1 MEIALSLVLD
11 PADIIALRR
20 HPLLQRHADATPQK
34 RQFTHTYFDTADLYF
49 RRHDAALCVSR
60 FGRAWVQ
67 SVQRSEAHAGLQRR
81 RVWESRATGPWPDLA
96 ALRSLHGKRRKLRV
110 LLSEPV
116 LPDKLLP
123 IFTARIR
130 RTVWQLHLPHGMHIE
145 LALDQGT
152 LTCDDRHE
160 AINELCLV
168 LKAGDAQCLFDCALA
183 LLADLPLRIGSCQA
197 ERGYTLYAPQPPQ
210 VVKAAALELSPHWSV
225 ERGLQAIVGNCMQQI
240 EGNTSGVVQG
250 SDPESVHQM
259 RVGLRRL
266 RSALRLFEQIV
277 VPISL
282 QEELDWLGGE
292 LGPARDWDVLGGASL
307 ASLTGDDAPPMQQLQ
322 QCVLKQAARYR
333 RRAAAAVSSTRYARL
348 LLALRAWST
357 GAGWRAGLGAAER
370 HAWSAPLGPGA
381 EQILTRSRRKLLKRG
396 EGLHEGDVRMR
407 HRARIAAKRVR
418 YAAEFFQSLY
428 QPKRVNR
435 FIRALTALQDALGR
449 LNDASVAS
457 RLLLPL
463 SRRAGLAQSVDFAI
477 ASLSAE
483 ARPDIR
489 KLDKLWREFAG
500 MKAPKLRR

>member
-20 HPLLQRHADATPQK
+20 HPFLLRHAAAKPQT
-34 RQFTHTYFDTADLYF
+34 QQLTHTYFDTADLYF
-49 RRHDAALCVSR
+49 GRHAAALCVSR
-60 FGRAWVQ
+60 FARAWVQ
-67 SVQRSEAHAGLQRR
+67 SVQHSEPHAGLQRR
-81 RVWESRATGPWPDLA
+81 RVWASRVAEPLPDLA
-96 ALRSLHGKRRKLRV
+96 ALRSLHGKRRKLQA
-110 LLSEPV
+110 LL
-116 LPDKLLP
+116 LGPDMADSLLP
-123 IFTARIR
+123 IFSARIR
-130 RTVWQLHLPHGMHIE
+130 RTMWQLELPHSMRIE
-145 LALDQGT
+145 CTLDQGT
-152 LTCDDRHE
+152 LACDDRRE
-160 AINELCLV
+160 AISELHLV
-168 LKAGDAQCLFDCALA
+168 LKAGAAKGLFDCALA
-183 LLADLPLRIGSCQA
+183 LQADMPLRIGSSLV
-197 ERGYTLYAPQPPQ
+197 ERGYALHALQPPQ

-225 ERGLQAIVGNCMQQI
+225 ERGLQAIVGNCLQQI
-240 EGNTSGVVQG
+240 EGNTSGVAQG

-292 LGPARDWDVLGGASL
+292 LGPARDWDVLGGTTL
-307 ASLTGDDAPPMQQLQ
+307 ASLNGDDAPPMQRLQ

-333 RRAAAAVSSTRYARL
+333 RRAAAAVASPRYARL
-348 LLALRAWST
+348 LLALHAWMAA
-357 GAGWRAGLGAAER
+357 AGWRAGLGAAQR

-381 EQILTRSRRKLLKRG
+381 EQILARSRRTLFKRG
-396 EGLHEGDVRMR
+396 LALHGADARMR

-418 YAAEFFQSLY
+418 YAAEFFQTLY
-428 QPKRVNR
+428 QAKRVNP

-463 SRRAGLAQSVDFAI
+463 SQRAGLARSVDFAI

-483 ARPDIR
+483 ARPDLR

-500 MKAPKLRR
+500 MKAPKIRR